1 MTLFSFKGSKA
12 REPTLGKG
20 AGLRLRFFDK
30 GDDAWFNWASIS
42 QRASRSS
49 IPIGEKSPNIGDES
63 DRVRF
68 RERGVLTTSGNH
80 LVSTEA
86 PGVSV
91 RSPPLR

>member
-20 AGLRLRFFDK
+20 AGLRLRFLDK

-68 RERGVLTTSGNH
+68 RERGVLTTSGDN
-80 LVSTEA
+80 LISIGT
-86 PGVSV
+86 PRMSIRGQ
-91 RSPPLR
+91 PLR